1 MRISKEETAANR
13 AKVLAAAAR
22 LFREKGVDG
31 IAVAELMQAAGLT
44 HGGFY
49 NHFESK
55 EELAAAAFREAFAAA
70 VNRVERQA
78 AEADRRGRDSAF
90 AHYVGRYLAPET
102 RDAPGTSCPMATL
115 GTDAARHGS
124 ELRGAFADGV
134 RRYIEAFAKIVP
146 GESCSVDLDRGVDV
160 VTRVRRRRRCAGRR
174 GDRDGTGPVA
184 GTGSIT
190 AVATECPPRIVRHLC
205 AWSRPIL
212 YDRHYG
218 EGSRF

>member
-1 MRISKEETAANR
+1 MFRRASRGARTFASIGFSSCRSRGAGITQRSNDDGHHHLLMILVIIVNERAREAAMRITKETTAANR
-13 AKVLAAAAR
+13 ERVLEAAAR

-124 ELRGAFADGV
+124 ELRGAFAEGV
-134 RRYIEAFAKIVP
+134 RRYIEAFAKIMP
-146 GESCSVDLDRGVDV
+146 GES
-160 VTRVRRRRRCAGRR
+160 
-174 GDRDGTGPVA
+174 
-184 GTGSIT
+184 
-190 AVATECPPRIVRHLC
+190 
-205 AWSRPIL
+205 
-212 YDRHYG
+212 
-218 EGSRF
+218 

>member
-55 EELAAAAFREAFAAA
+55 EELAAA
-70 VNRVERQA
+70 VSRVERQA
-78 AEADRRGRDSAF
+78 AEADKRGREAVF
-90 AHYVGRYLAPET
+90 AHYVGRYLAPDT
-102 RDAPGTSCPMATL
+102 RDTPGTSCPMATL

-124 ELRGAFADGV
+124 QLRDAFAEGV
-134 RRYIEAFAKIVP
+134 RHYIEAFAKIMP
-146 GESCSVDLDRGVDV
+146 GDASEQRTEAITVLSTLIGALTLSRACVGADDALADEVIA
-160 VTRVRRRRRCAGRR
+160 TVRDQLLGQDQSPRSRR
-174 GDRDGTGPVA
+174 G
-184 GTGSIT
+184 
-190 AVATECPPRIVRHLC
+190 
-205 AWSRPIL
+205 SR
-212 YDRHYG
+212 RA
-218 EGSRF
+218 